1 MKNLKNSGD
10 GILAE
15 NASWTFGS
23 NTPKNFSTHVKKSV
37 PYYDTGHDLV
47 SDISDYFV
55 KEDSICYELGV
66 STGVLLKKLSN
77 RHKPSTTWIGIDRE
91 KKMIDQAKVEV
102 FSDNNKSKNLKLIV
116 DDVITYKYKKSDFI
130 VSYYTVQFIPNRLR
144 QILIDKIYSTLN
156 WGGAF
161 LIFEKVRGPDARFQ
175 DLMTGVYNE
184 FKLKQGYTPDEII
197 SKARSLKSVMEPFS
211 TKGNLDML
219 NRAGFVDILPVFKW
233 VCFEGYL
240 CIK

>member
-1 MKNLKNSGD
+1 MNDYENSGD
-10 GILAE
+10 DIMSK

-23 NTPKNFSTHVKKSV
+23 NTPKNFSNHVKKSV
-37 PYYDTGHDLV
+37 PLYDIGHDLV
-47 SDISDYFV
+47 LDISDYFV

-66 STGVLLKKLSN
+66 STGVLIKKLSN
-77 RHKPSTTWIGIDRE
+77 RHKHSTCWIGIDKE
-91 KKMIDQAKVEV
+91 KNMIEQAKHEL
-102 FSDNNKSKNLKLIV
+102 FSENKKVKNLKLIV

-175 DLMTGVYNE
+175 DIMTGIYNE

-197 SKARSLKSVMEPFS
+197 SKSRSLKGVMEPFS
-211 TKGNLDML
+211 TNGNLDML
-219 NRAGFVDILPVFKW
+219 TRAGFVDVLPIFKW